1 MGQIRTELYF
11 NIFIYIFKNSVR
23 MHRICLISLAK
34 VNKHF
39 LILKFTHA
47 LTHLSYSMH
56 VAEAQFYLQFLKIK
70 IS

>member
-1 MGQIRTELYF
+1 MGPA
-11 NIFIYIFKNSVR
+11 N
-23 MHRICLISLAK
+23 